1 MDCAQEILMKKQ
13 ADYMW
18 KIIRK
23 NEVGLFNM
31 IYFYFAFCLCEFLLE
46 FLLLLLL
53 LFVLFFLLFFFLF
66 FWFFTL
72 RNIYLNFSLMERLFQ
87 FIVMKNWKIIFSNY
101 YFICK
106 IYIRFSPFR
115 KKDRLRSLN
124 ISKLINSKKCAYL
137 NGGKLLFQNPLRELT
152 CSRVSNTD
160 EISTLPLLS

>member
-53 LFVLFFLLFFFLF
+53 LFVLFFLFFFFIFLIFYTSKHLF
-66 FWFFTL
+66 K
-72 RNIYLNFSLMERLFQ
+72 FQ
-87 FIVMKNWKIIFSNY
+87 PYGTFISVYCNEKLKNHF
-101 YFICK
+101 
-106 IYIRFSPFR
+106 
-115 KKDRLRSLN
+115 L
-124 ISKLINSKKCAYL
+124 
-137 NGGKLLFQNPLRELT
+137 KLLLHM
-152 CSRVSNTD
+152 
-160 EISTLPLLS
+160 